1 MYRSKKA
8 LLHRWFLCRVSAP
21 MYLCKNNG
29 VAPMLRTLW
38 RSIDVSQQK
47 SAAAPM
53 LRTLW
58 RSIDVSQQ
66 KSAAAP
72 MVFMSGQCTDVS
84 LQKQWRST
92 DVAHIVAQHRCIS
105 AKNHG

>member
-38 RSIDVSQQK
+38 RSTDVSPQK
-47 SAAAPM
+47 ITA
-53 LRTLW
+53 
-58 RSIDVSQQ
+58 
-66 KSAAAP
+66 
-72 MVFMSGQCTDVS
+72 DVS
-84 LQKQWRST
+84 LQKNGVDWIGSYVMPRM
-92 DVAHIVAQHRCIS
+92 
-105 AKNHG
+105 